1 MMIANPRT
9 VLVVDDDPR
18 VRATAVELFRELGFR
33 VLDAYNGSQALEIVA
48 TSNPTVDCMFI
59 DIRMPGMSGTELARI
74 VGDRHPEVKVVL
86 TTGYQVE
93 QKPDLPLVP
102 KPWQLDQIKRA
113 MGLGSQTKH

>member
-1 MMIANPRT
+1 MTFNQRT

-18 VRATAVELFRELGFR
+18 VRATAVELFRELGFY

-48 TSNPTVDCMFI
+48 AANPAVDCMFV

-74 VGDRHPEVKVVL
+74 VRDRHPEVKVVL
-86 TTGYQVE
+86 TTGYHLE

-102 KPWQLDQIKRA
+102 KPWQLDQIKRV
-113 MGLGSQTKH
+113 LGEGGGTRH

>member
-1 MMIANPRT
+1 MVAIPRT

-48 TSNPTVDCMFI
+48 TCNPPIDCMFI

-74 VGDRHPEVKVVL
+74 VRDRHPEVRVVL
-86 TTGYQVE
+86 TSGYQIE
-93 QKPDLPLVP
+93 QKPDLPVVP
-102 KPWQLDQIKRA
+102 KPWQLDQIKSV
-113 MGLGSQTKH
+113 MGLGSKTKH

>member
-1 MMIANPRT
+1 MHPIQRT

-48 TSNPTVDCMFI
+48 ASQPAIDCMFI

-74 VGDRHPEVKVVL
+74 VRERHPDVKVVL
-86 TTGYQVE
+86 TTGYQVD
-93 QKPDLPLVP
+93 QKPDLPVVA
-102 KPWQLDQIKRA
+102 KPWQLDQIRKAVGIGTR
-113 MGLGSQTKH
+113 H

>member
-1 MMIANPRT
+1 MTNTQKT

-33 VLDAYNGSQALEIVA
+33 VLDAYNGSQALELVA
-48 TSNPTVDCMFI
+48 ASNPPIDCMFI

-74 VGDRHPEVKVVL
+74 VGDRHPGVKVVL
-86 TTGYQVE
+86 TTGYQVD

-102 KPWQLDQIKRA
+102 KPWQLEQIKSA
-113 MGLGSQTKH
+113 LGVGGGTKH